1 MRVCRIPRATCERYV
16 AAGWSIPRIAAAEG
30 WSVGS
35 IKRHLRGLG
44 ISRCRIIV
52 TRDDVLSVVEGRE
65 TVRQVADRLGVSRP
79 AVYQRAHRD
88 DYRIERRRPARPAQL
103 DLFMRAA

>member
-1 MRVCRIPRATCERYV
+1 MRVCRISRAQCERYV

-44 ISRCRIIV
+44 ISRCRVIV
-52 TRDDVLSVVEGRE
+52 TQADVLSVVEGRE
-65 TVRQVADRLGVSRP
+65 TVRQVAERLRVSRP
-79 AVYQRAHRD
+79 AVYQCAHRAG
-88 DYRIERRRPARPAQL
+88 YRIERRRPTAQL